1 MMNGIGDQM
10 VNGVGGGG
18 IGGSKTAQQNA
29 TMPAN
34 SHQQHYVGNV
44 GDMNGSAY
52 HQYMRTSGAVVN
64 GGGGGGSGG
73 SGVAHPNGIAVDYH
87 THAHATGV
95 GGPVNGA
102 ANNNSLLLSN
112 NNNCNN
118 NSLRG
123 STLRDASAG
132 SGGHMLGGAGVGI
145 GVNVGVGVGGGGVS
159 TSAGSGV
166 VGGAATLPYKNNGLN
181 NNYRYNGRANIG
193 TGTTYQSNNSI
204 AKSRCLHYLH
214 LVLTKLS

>member
-1 MMNGIGDQM
+1 MMNGIGNQM

-18 IGGSKTAQQNA
+18 VGGSKTAQQNA

-34 SHQQHYVGNV
+34 SHQQHYVGNA

-52 HQYMRTSGAVVN
+52 HQYMRPSGAMMN
-64 GGGGGGSGG
+64 GGGVGGGSG
-73 SGVAHPNGIAVDYH
+73 VPHPNGITVDYH

-102 ANNNSLLLSN
+102 VNNNSLLLSN

-118 NSLRG
+118 NSMRG
-123 STLRDASAG
+123 NTLRDASTG

-145 GVNVGVGVGGGGVS
+145 GVSVGVGGVGVS
-159 TSAGSGV
+159 TSTGSGAV
-166 VGGAATLPYKNNGLN
+166 SGAATLPYKNNGLN

-193 TGTTYQSNNSI
+193 TGTTYQPH
-204 AKSRCLHYLH
+204 K
-214 LVLTKLS
+214 